1 MPEKKLARRPRLR
14 SILLLS
20 YVLVLAIPLGGI
32 SLLRLYDSMLIRQT
46 EAELIV
52 QGAALSALYR
62 AELRRA
68 SGLPPAP
75 TGPEGEGEERFRP
88 AIASLDLARH
98 PVLDPIPPARP
109 ASASPT
115 PAALSAGQRLQPI
128 LRELQRTSLAGL
140 RVVDEGGTVVASS
153 GREGGLGLSHRPEV
167 AAALAGNRTSVLRRR
182 DIRGTTP
189 PLGSISR
196 GTGLRVVV
204 GFPIRDGERIVGAAV
219 LARTPMSVR
228 QAIYRDRGY
237 FLTVAAVLVASV
249 ALLAGL
255 VGAAVARPLAALAR
269 QVGRVR
275 RGEKDAAA
283 PLVRP
288 VTREVDEIS
297 RAVADMAEA
306 LVRRADYIA
315 AFAANVSH
323 EFKTPL
329 TSIHGTV
336 ELLTD
341 HLDDM
346 KPDEV
351 RRFLGMLEK
360 DAARLDRLVGRLLEL
375 ARVDVIRPG
384 DARTAVGP
392 TVARVVRRFRADGLA
407 VEVTPRLDA
416 LPPVAVGVDAFESIL
431 GNLLENA
438 RQHGGDDVRVR
449 IDVRRRGESLHLD
462 VADDGPGIS
471 EANRSRVFDRFFT
484 TRRADG
490 GSGLG
495 LAIVKTLTEAHGGAV
510 ELRSAP
516 GATTFSVALPRG
528 A

>member
-1 MPEKKLARRPRLR
+1 
-14 SILLLS
+14 
-20 YVLVLAIPLGGI
+20 
-32 SLLRLYDSMLIRQT
+32 
-46 EAELIV
+46 
-52 QGAALSALYR
+52 
-62 AELRRA
+62 
-68 SGLPPAP
+68 
-75 TGPEGEGEERFRP
+75 
-88 AIASLDLARH
+88 
-98 PVLDPIPPARP
+98 
-109 ASASPT
+109 
-115 PAALSAGQRLQPI
+115 
-128 LRELQRTSLAGL
+128 
-140 RVVDEGGTVVASS
+140 
-153 GREGGLGLSHRPEV
+153 
-167 AAALAGNRTSVLRRR
+167 
-182 DIRGTTP
+182 
-189 PLGSISR
+189 
-196 GTGLRVVV
+196 V
-204 GFPIRDGERIVGAAV
+204 GFPIRDGEQVVGAV
-219 LARTPMSVR
+219 ILARTPMSVR

-269 QVGRVR
+269 QAGRVR

-283 PLVRP
+283 PLARP

-360 DAARLDRLVGRLLEL
+360 DAARLDRLVERLLEL
-375 ARVDVIRPG
+375 ARADVLRPG
-384 DARTAVGP
+384 DARTAVAP
-392 TVARVVRRFRADGLA
+392 VVARVVARFRAGGMAVAVAPGL
-407 VEVTPRLDA
+407 DD
-416 LPPVAVGVDAFESIL
+416 LPPAAVGVDALESIL
-431 GNLLENA
+431 NNVLENA
-438 RQHGGDDVRVR
+438 RQHGGDGVRVD
-449 IDVRRRGESLHLD
+449 IDVARRGDALRLD
-462 VADDGPGIS
+462 VTDDGPGVS
-471 EANRSRVFDRFFT
+471 EANRPRVFDRFFT

-495 LAIVKTLTEAHGGAV
+495 LAIVKTLIEAHGGGV
-510 ELRSAP
+510 ELQSVP
-516 GATTFSVALPRG
+516 GATTFSVTLPLG
-528 A
+528 G